1 MTETRHSVR
10 LGSVAAG
17 HAGPSRSR
25 PPSASSPRCVLP
37 HDLVVR
43 LAAPADLPATLGTV
57 RAAFGYDLEAQ
68 LIVRLEREGRV
79 AVSMVAA
86 VGESVVGHAL
96 LSCLGLSGGAGRVAA
111 AAAPNAADCSDA
123 AAPNAAGCAPRA
135 SGTAAAAAATCPALA
150 LAPVAVAPE
159 HQGRGI
165 GSALVRAT
173 LAAADPALPVF
184 VIGAPGFYGRFGFEP
199 ADGYGCTC
207 RFDVPP
213 GHFMVL
219 PAQCPPAAFTA
230 RAVQYPP
237 AFGGF

>member
-25 PPSASSPRCVLP
+25 PPCASSPRCVLP

-43 LAAPADLPATLGTV
+43 LAAPADLPAILATV

-86 VGESVVGHAL
+86 VGDGVVGHAL
-96 LSCLGLSGGAGRVAA
+96 LSCLGLSGGAGGVAA
-111 AAAPNAADCSDA
+111 AAAPNAA
-123 AAPNAAGCAPRA
+123 GCALRA
-135 SGTAAAAAATCPALA
+135 SGTAAADAAACPALA

-184 VIGAPGFYGRFGFEP
+184 VIGAPGFYGRFDFEP

-230 RAVQYPP
+230 RAVEYPP